1 MFRSLS
7 LLKEEK
13 KPEDVPIPSFLS
25 SHLGPRVA
33 TIIEAYSS
41 KIHDDSFLKIIRQLE
56 FWHSQN
62 TLDHEQFLA
71 LAERLAKIATW
82 RENAHESLGEG
93 KFTVPKVRFGRTE
106 VQIPIITCGGM
117 RVQDTWIPD
126 TVPLLKP
133 NKSKVVKS
141 PSQQNLKDVILN
153 CLRVGLN
160 HFETAR
166 FYGSSE
172 LQFVDA
178 LAQLIEEKTIKRAD
192 FIFQTKLFPMEK
204 KADFVK
210 QWDATWSNVSRLEYI
225 DLFSFHCVSDDD
237 QIDNLLNET
246 EDGIYQFALDLQK
259 EGRIKHIGFSTHGS
273 AETIMRMI
281 NSNKFSYVNIHKHY
295 FGDYHAAGTPD
306 TRGGQGNGTAVK
318 RALELDMGVFQ
329 ISPFDKGGK
338 LYRPSTTVAAAI
350 GPELSPIAFA
360 ALHAWKTQGM
370 HTVSVGFARASDLD
384 EVIEAAR
391 LYTDASGKTDAL
403 LKAAEAKLDA
413 IAVDKLG
420 KEWFDKGLLN
430 VPSFY
435 TESSD
440 GMAIGHMLWLHN
452 CLSAYGMYEFAKDRY
467 GMLEGPSV
475 KWKKGKT
482 YEENRKKCF
491 NAGNP
496 GRSYDPTVDLTQA
509 LKDHY
514 NPELVQKKLAECHEW
529 LNKDTK
535 FTDEERAQRG
545 WSQAY
550 NLTTWGEY
558 PGEIVSVSNVLLGRM
573 GLRDIG
579 GPTEHAAQESQ
590 QMRGIVRRLSSVTTS

>member
-13 KPEDVPIPSFLS
+13 KSEDVPIPSFLS

-210 QWDATWSNVSRLEYI
+210 QWDATW
-225 DLFSFHCVSDDD
+225 
-237 QIDNLLNET
+237 
-246 EDGIYQFALDLQK
+246 
-259 EGRIKHIGFSTHGS
+259 
-273 AETIMRMI
+273 
-281 NSNKFSYVNIHKHY
+281 
-295 FGDYHAAGTPD
+295 
-306 TRGGQGNGTAVK
+306 
-318 RALELDMGVFQ
+318 
-329 ISPFDKGGK
+329 
-338 LYRPSTTVAAAI
+338 
-350 GPELSPIAFA
+350 
-360 ALHAWKTQGM
+360 
-370 HTVSVGFARASDLD
+370 
-384 EVIEAAR
+384 
-391 LYTDASGKTDAL
+391 
-403 LKAAEAKLDA
+403 
-413 IAVDKLG
+413 
-420 KEWFDKGLLN
+420 
-430 VPSFY
+430 
-435 TESSD
+435 
-440 GMAIGHMLWLHN
+440 
-452 CLSAYGMYEFAKDRY
+452 
-467 GMLEGPSV
+467 
-475 KWKKGKT
+475 
-482 YEENRKKCF
+482 
-491 NAGNP
+491 
-496 GRSYDPTVDLTQA
+496 
-509 LKDHY
+509 
-514 NPELVQKKLAECHEW
+514 
-529 LNKDTK
+529 
-535 FTDEERAQRG
+535 
-545 WSQAY
+545 
-550 NLTTWGEY
+550 
-558 PGEIVSVSNVLLGRM
+558 
-573 GLRDIG
+573 
-579 GPTEHAAQESQ
+579 
-590 QMRGIVRRLSSVTTS
+590 